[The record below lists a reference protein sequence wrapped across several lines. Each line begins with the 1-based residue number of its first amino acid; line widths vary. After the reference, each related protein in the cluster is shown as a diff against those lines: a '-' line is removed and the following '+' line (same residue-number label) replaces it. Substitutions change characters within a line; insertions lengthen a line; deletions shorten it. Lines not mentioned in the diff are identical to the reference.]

1 MTGSQFRFFSF
12 LLVVLTLG
20 VGGLLFWIVAD
31 EDQLDKV
38 RRWVRPEEPAPKP
51 NVNAWSNDER
61 FSASW
66 PSGPT
71 SGEVLLR
78 LEREKAL
85 LQAELNRTKSELAQ
99 ARAELSSLKRP
110 LEEDVVSSS
119 LSAELK
125 PGEVLVTGGFQTAD
139 GAVQLT
145 FVEPV
150 VQRGPNGKDLVTF
163 STRQVAIDSA
173 LVEELGVS
181 SLKTTAGNVLQHGEA
196 WSAEDYRVF
205 MEDVLRQQG
214 ANVLSSPKITT
225 GMGQSA
231 RVAVGE
237 YRVEVSA
244 EGATSGEGLNVQLR
258 VEMPREIESGITP
271 EAP

>member
-1 MTGSQFRFFSF
+1 MTVSQFRFFSF

-31 EDQLDKV
+31 EAQLDKV
-38 RRWVRPEEPAPKP
+38 RRWVRPAEPLPKT
-51 NVNAWSNDER
+51 NVNAWTNDER
-61 FSASW
+61 FSPSW
-66 PSGPT
+66 PSGSI
-71 SGEVLLR
+71 SGESLLR

-85 LQAELNRTKSELAQ
+85 MQAELNRTKSELAQ
-99 ARAELSSLKRP
+99 AQAELSALKRP

-150 VQRGPNGKDLVTF
+150 VLRGPNGKDQVTF

-173 LVEELGVS
+173 LVDELGVS

-205 MEDVLRQQG
+205 MDEVSKQHGTVVL
-214 ANVLSSPKITT
+214 ASPKITT
-225 GMGQSA
+225 GMGQNA
-231 RVAVGE
+231 TVEVGE
-237 YRVEVSA
+237 YRVQLSA
-244 EGATSGEGLNVQLR
+244 GNAATGSGLNVQLR
-258 VEMPREIESGITP
+258 VEMPREIESGINP
-271 EAP
+271 AAP